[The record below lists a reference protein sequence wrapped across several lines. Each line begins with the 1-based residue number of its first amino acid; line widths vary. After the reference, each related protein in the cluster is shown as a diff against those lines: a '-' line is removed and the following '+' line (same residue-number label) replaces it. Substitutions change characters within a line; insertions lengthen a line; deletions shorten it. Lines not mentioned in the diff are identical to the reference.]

1 MLEVCLG
8 GGVQVQNGKGA
19 MPAWKDTL
27 DDDEIEAVANY
38 VFETAK
44 ADGW

>member
-1 MLEVCLG
+1 
-8 GGVQVQNGKGA
+8 

-27 DDDEIEAVANY
+27 DDDEIEAVSNY

-44 ADGW
+44 ADAW